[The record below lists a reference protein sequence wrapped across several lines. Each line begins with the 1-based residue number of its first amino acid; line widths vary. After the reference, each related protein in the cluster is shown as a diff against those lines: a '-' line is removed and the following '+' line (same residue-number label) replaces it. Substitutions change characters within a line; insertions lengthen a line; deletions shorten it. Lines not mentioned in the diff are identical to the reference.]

1 MIKLTKN
8 SRVSTIIFK
17 VTAGTGKNAR
27 NETSA
32 ALAPIFPRKRNVKR
46 ITCLVPFCWLSKLQN
61 LLIKK
66 FTAVDRNLAE
76 TVAAIIEFVME
87 WPEFSRVFWTKKK
100 NRKSTPAET
109 SDETV
114 NFAKSGSFF
123 MISLWQ
129 KILILHRFLN
139 FFIFAPFFKRF
150 VRQRLFIEHFMELY
164 WHKAFLIVIIGFS
177 MEFF

>member
-139 FFIFAPFFKRF
+139 FFIFVPFLSGLY
-150 VRQRLFIEHFMELY
+150 VRGFFIEHFIRAS
-164 WHKAFLIVIIGFS
+164 AFKILLKWIVFKFKEI
-177 MEFF
+177 

>member
-32 ALAPIFPRKRNVKR
+32 ALAPIFPKKRNVKR

-139 FFIFAPFFKRF
+139 FFIFEPFFKRF
-150 VRQRLFIEHFMELY
+150 VRQRLFY
-164 WHKAFLIVIIGFS
+164 WAFYGALLT
-177 MEFF
+177 